1 MEFNKIAREEPLS
14 QKIEMQIRNAIRQN
28 LFLPGDKLPGELEL
42 AQKFG
47 VSRTA
52 VREALRILSGRGLVN
67 IQRGSGV
74 YISEIDVA
82 SVVDP
87 FYQLLEMKCGQVS
100 QLHLIRVRKFI
111 EPEIARLAAIHCDDS
126 DIDFLTSNYA
136 QMSDRAEK
144 PEEMIDVDIQF
155 HFRLAEATQNPIIPV
170 IMQPIFQLLHKF
182 IQATYKQSHAPDLA
196 LENHRKLLNCMKSRD
211 PDAAFQIMK
220 THMAQAEEHV
230 LQYYKEHDIQ
240 ITS

>member
-14 QKIEMQIRNAIRQN
+14 HKIEMQIRNAIRQN
-28 LFLPGDKLPGELEL
+28 LFRPGDKLPGELEL

-74 YISEIDVA
+74 YISEIDVS

-111 EPEIARLAAIHCDDS
+111 EPEIARLAAIHCDD
-126 DIDFLTSNYA
+126 DDVAFLKENYA
-136 QMSDRAEK
+136 EMAGRAEK
-144 PEEMIDVDIQF
+144 PEAMIDIDIQF
-155 HFRLAEATQNPIIPV
+155 HFRLSESTRNPIIPV

-196 LENHRKLLNCMKSRD
+196 LENHQKLLDCMKTRD
-211 PDAAFQIMK
+211 AERAYQVMK
-220 THMAQAEEHV
+220 THMRQAEEHV
-230 LQYYKEHDIQ
+230 LQYYEKHNIK
-240 ITS
+240 IN